1 LAEVLK
7 SNNAILKT
15 INFFEFL
22 ADYGAD
28 EGEDV
33 PEENKGEKTKK
44 DKSNFLKMFFFSFNK
59 FLLI

>member
-1 LAEVLK
+1 M
-7 SNNAILKT
+7 
-15 INFFEFL
+15 